1 MSFKFC
7 RRISILDK
15 EWENTKFDNHNVR
28 LGLNALPDDI
38 LMVYKKKTNHY
49 CLSK

>member
-15 EWENTKFDNHNVR
+15 EWENTKFDNLNVR
-28 LGLNALPDDI
+28 FGLNSLSYDM
-38 LMVYKKKTNHY
+38 LMGIKEKDQPLLFK
-49 CLSK
+49 